1 MKLLNDNRG
10 MELLEAAITTP
21 IAIMVML
28 AIVNLGMLVYAQQ
41 AVQAAARH
49 GARMGS
55 VAQQCP
61 ACYAISGAKSAI
73 AQAGILE
80 NTSVSVLAPGGSA
93 GSILKIQVSGSVP
106 NFMAPLTSLFPGL
119 ARADVYC
126 PSGFD
131 ISSGGLVMMWR
142 DRRGYA
148 MTFWAVFIGLVM
160 VPALALAIELGR
172 YFYAISEVAKA
183 ADAAAVAASAEINQ
197 QVFQD
202 TGSLVPTSRTWANAQ
217 SYVTSNTTGLSA
229 KGVHAFVTG
238 IHVSGGDNTVRV
250 DVSADLTILFPSV
263 VPKVLV
269 TQNGVANLRAFT
281 H

>member
-1 MKLLNDNRG
+1 MKFLKDNRG
-10 MELLEAAITTP
+10 MEILEAAITTP

-28 AIVNLGMLVYAQQ
+28 AVVNLGMLVYAQQ

-61 ACYAISGAKSAI
+61 ACYAVSGAKSAI

-119 ARADVYC
+119 PGQVYC

-131 ISSGGLVMMWR
+131 ISPGGLVMLLR
-142 DRRGYA
+142 DRRGYS

-160 VPALALAIELGR
+160 IPALALAIELGR

-197 QVFQD
+197 KVFQD
-202 TGSLVPTSRTWANAQ
+202 TGRLIPTSKTWGNAQ

-229 KGVHAFVTG
+229 KGVHAFVTD
-238 IHVSGGDNTVRV
+238 IQVNGGDNTVRV
-250 DVSADLTILFPSV
+250 DVSADLSILFPSV

-269 TQNGVANLRAFT
+269 TQTGVAKLRAFT